1 MFKDM
6 NEMMKQAQTIQE
18 KMNDIQKQ
26 FVAHE
31 IEASSGGG
39 LLTVRMNGKR
49 DLIKVTIDPSLIKAD
64 EKEILEDLIVA
75 ATHEATKKVDE
86 YIQEE
91 MKKITG
97 GMPMP
102 GMG

>member
-18 KMNDIQKQ
+18 KMSEIQRQ
-26 FVAHE
+26 FTAHE
-31 IEASSGGG
+31 IEANSGGG
-39 LLTVRMNGKR
+39 LVTVRMNGKR
-49 DLIKVTIDPSLIKAD
+49 DLIKVSIDPSLIKPD

-86 YIQEE
+86 YIQTE

>member
-1 MFKDM
+1 MINDM
-6 NEMMKQAQTIQE
+6 NEMMKQAQTIQD
-18 KMNDIQKQ
+18 KMAEIQKK
-26 FVAHE
+26 FTEHE
-31 IEASSGGG
+31 LEASSGGG
-39 LLTVRMNGKR
+39 LVTVKMNGKR
-49 DLIKVTIDPSLIKAD
+49 DLVKVTIDPTLMKAD

-75 ATHEATKKVDE
+75 ATHEATKKIDE